1 VNPPFP
7 ATYPNGVSEPDGST
21 YRATALEAQS
31 VWAQQRW
38 RGPVNSQALDVEI
51 FANDAKSAE
60 RWFVESKKVEALL
73 RRCKKCRQSNCV
85 KHS

>member
-21 YRATALEAQS
+21 YWATALEAQS

-38 RGPVNSQALDVEI
+38 RGPVNSQAFDVEI

-60 RWFVESKKVEALL
+60 RWFVESNKW
-73 RRCKKCRQSNCV
+73 RRCFADAKNVARATV
-85 KHS
+85 